1 MSYCNFFILHG
12 SFLPALT
19 GSWCFMCS
27 DTETGCFYLERQN
40 HLFSLQ
46 TCPGHKQLKVSWVWS
61 IPCSMLP
68 FPVFC
73 CWFWLVLPLYRVG
86 FFSPLEFVSPASL
99 EPVPAEQGFSS
110 FSQCKELNHPM
121 SSEKPSC
128 WQGKPSDLLESVN
141 EIREQASINLVNR
154 CIDLNSLESMFNTS
168 GWCFIASILL
178 AL

>member
-1 MSYCNFFILHG
+1 MPWAQAAQGFLSVKYPLQHATFSCFLLLILAG
-12 SFLPALT
+12 ASFVQ
-19 GSWCFMCS
+19 G
-27 DTETGCFYLERQN
+27 
-40 HLFSLQ
+40 
-46 TCPGHKQLKVSWVWS
+46 
-61 IPCSMLP
+61 
-68 FPVFC
+68 
-73 CWFWLVLPLYRVG
+73 G

-168 GWCFIASILL
+168 G
-178 AL
+178 